1 VSVNGDETLNGHYRW
16 SSRKQRWAH
25 DSAEIAIVLGAAALF
40 VSLLALAL
48 LFAR

>member
-1 VSVNGDETLNGHYRW
+1 VPVNGDETLNGHYRW
-16 SSRKQRWAH
+16 DSRKQRWAL
-25 DSAEIAIVLGAAALF
+25 DGAEVAIVLGTVALF